1 MLFNDTK
8 DIDSLRMGTF
18 NFVSMKFTVV
28 VIIIV
33 QKRNVDENGDGVYVE
48 IDPK

>member
-1 MLFNDTK
+1 MLFNDTE

-18 NFVSMKFTVV
+18 NFVSEKFIVV

-33 QKRNVDENGDGVYVE
+33 QVFILVETKRR
-48 IDPK
+48 